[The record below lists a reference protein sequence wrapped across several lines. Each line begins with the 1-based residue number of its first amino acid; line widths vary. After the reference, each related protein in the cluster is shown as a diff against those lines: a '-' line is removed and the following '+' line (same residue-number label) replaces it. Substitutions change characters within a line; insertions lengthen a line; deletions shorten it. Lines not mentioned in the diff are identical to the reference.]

1 MQLNAGGR
9 SRICIRL
16 EASRPFEMEQT
27 CPPASE
33 LRKGK
38 LMAIRMRDEI
48 RALSD
53 DELELVVKTHIP
65 LVLDLTDADLG
76 DITKQ
81 IRQKR
86 KRARDIANRQRRE
99 MRGKAERPG
108 AAPARDNAGT
118 KHKAAVLAG
127 ALKRLNNEKARR
139 ARQATTPDQVR
150 FARKALQ
157 LKRAGGK
164 GHSGPSYRTAS
175 KGMRN
180 LENQMPEQLLHPMEI
195 GRVSQFVRNAQAKRD
210 SRG

>member
-1 MQLNAGGR
+1 MPGRVFCQFRSDRPRAGATR
-9 SRICIRL
+9 
-16 EASRPFEMEQT
+16 RPN
-27 CPPASE
+27 
-33 LRKGK
+33 
-38 LMAIRMRDEI
+38 MAIPMRDEV
-48 RALSD
+48 RALSN

-65 LVLDLTDADLG
+65 IVLDLSDAELG
-76 DITKQ
+76 DLL
-81 IRQKR
+81 RQVRDKR

-108 AAPARDNAGT
+108 AAPSRDNTGS

-127 ALKRLNNEKARR
+127 ALKRLNNERQRR
-139 ARQATTPDQVR
+139 ERLAHAPEQVR

-180 LENQMPEQLLHPMEI
+180 IENEKPQQLIHPMEI
-195 GRVSQFVRNAQAKRD
+195 GRVSQFVRDAQAKRD
-210 SRG
+210 S